1 MFASARDYLPDRVD
15 GAILSVHTL
24 LELLRE
30 RGHACEAL
38 AGISAKSLVRASV
51 YRARRLLTRRR
62 VLGWVDHQNGYAT
75 YRAWSGLIPKLLE
88 ERIAAFRPDLVLT
101 QLEGSESIATT
112 AVQAG
117 LPAILFVRDAEFRW
131 HQGALAE
138 SPLVLFVAS
147 SQFVADRVAERLGR
161 ATPFVYPVVQF
172 ERYLVAER
180 RQRFVTMVNPVKQ
193 KGIDVV
199 IEVARHLPH
208 REFLLVETWPLPG
221 EKRRELQAR
230 LAALPNVRFRRP
242 TLDMREVY
250 RQTALLLAPSQWNEA
265 FGRVLLEA
273 QVSGIPVVASRIA
286 GIPEALRSGAV
297 LLPPAETPA
306 RWAEAVEGVLS
317 DPAAYQRLA
326 EGARANVRREEF
338 NPSALVERFLT
349 IVGDH
354 LHRCRH
360 LAQSESLRDAAG

>member
-1 MFASARDYLPDRVD
+1 MFASGRDYLPDRVD

-24 LELLRE
+24 LELLGA

-38 AGISAKSLVRASV
+38 AGISAKSLVRALV

-62 VLGWVDHQNGYAT
+62 VLGWADHENGYPT
-75 YRAWSGLIPKLLE
+75 YRAWGGLIPELAE
-88 ERIAAFRPDLVLT
+88 ERIAVFRPDLVIT
-101 QLEGSESIATT
+101 QLEGSESIAAA
-112 AVQAG
+112 AVRASI
-117 LPAILFVRDAEFRW
+117 PVILFVRDAEFRW
-131 HQGALAE
+131 HQGALAD
-138 SPLVLFVAS
+138 SPLVLLVAS
-147 SQFVADRVAERLGR
+147 SQFVAGRVAERLGR
-161 ATPFVYPVVQF
+161 DAAYVYPIVQF
-172 ERYLVAER
+172 ERYLVTDR
-180 RQRFVTMVNPVKQ
+180 RPRFVTMVNPAKE
-193 KGIDVV
+193 KGIDVALE
-199 IEVARHLPH
+199 IARRLPH
-208 REFLLVETWPLPG
+208 RTFLFVETWPLSGP
-221 EKRRELQAR
+221 RRQELKAS
-230 LAALPNVRFRRP
+230 LATLPNVRLRKR

-250 RQTALLLAPSQWNEA
+250 RETALLLAPSQWNEA